1 MKIKKTI
8 FKMAMLTMMVFAVVS
23 HNDKIAGASNYADT
37 RWEFY
42 VNVFDTSDRYTE
54 DREKEDS
61 TKVYMNWVGQ
71 SNVSE
76 LRVMVEGSPDKTY
89 HYNCTYGAT
98 YFPLYQPGQYSLS
111 NIVYESGY
119 DYARLRMRSGEG
131 SGYVSGLWSPDSLR
145 NYNIK

>member
-23 HNDKIAGASNYADT
+23 HNDKIAGASNYTDT

-42 VNVFDTSDRYTE
+42 VNVSDTSDRYTE
-54 DREKEDS
+54 DRKKEDS
-61 TKVYMNWVGQ
+61 TKVYLNWVGQ

-76 LRVMVEGSPDKTY
+76 LRVMVEGSPDGIY
-89 HYNCTYGAT
+89 HYNCTY
-98 YFPLYQPGQYSLS
+98 SLS
-111 NIVYESGY
+111 NTVNERGY
-119 DYARLRMRSGEG
+119 KYARVRMRSGEG